1 MRGLGD
7 FAEPLFT
14 LYDLLILVLLIAK
27 ATGGHEFNI
36 A

>member
-1 MRGLGD
+1 
-7 FAEPLFT
+7 LFT

-36 A
+36 AWLVIEVSAV